1 MTAARAPARPGRR
14 TVVILG
20 ALSALAPLALDMYLP
35 GLPALTRQLG
45 APAATGQLTLTA
57 CLLGLALGQLVVG
70 PVSDAAGRRGP
81 LAAGLALNVVATAG
95 CALAPSIWTL
105 IALRFVQGAAGG
117 VGIVIARAVVRDLYG
132 GAEAA
137 RVFAA
142 LMLVLG
148 VAPVFAPL
156 AGGAVLKVTSWRGV
170 FWLLALI
177 GVALLAATLAGLPE
191 SLPPGERHRGGLGS
205 VARTFGAL
213 ARDRR
218 FVPHALCFSLAFAAL
233 FAYIAGS
240 SFVLEDVYGASPQA
254 YSVVFAVNSAALIG
268 LSQLS
273 GHLVGRVGPRRLLRA
288 GLALAVVSGVATL
301 AATLAHASLALLLAC
316 LVVLVGSNGLIVP
329 NATALALAD
338 QRDRAGSA
346 SALLGLGQFGL
357 AAAVAPLVGLGGS
370 RTAIPMGIVIAA
382 CVVAA
387 AAVEIR

>member
-1 MTAARAPARPGRR
+1 MVAY
-14 TVVILG
+14 VI
-20 ALSALAPLALDMYLP
+20 
-35 GLPALTRQLG
+35 
-45 APAATGQLTLTA
+45 
-57 CLLGLALGQLVVG
+57 
-70 PVSDAAGRRGP
+70 
-81 LAAGLALNVVATAG
+81 ATAG
-95 CALAPSIWTL
+95 CALAPSIL
-105 IALRFVQGAAGG
+105 ALVALRLVQGAAGG
-117 VGIVIARAVVRDLYG
+117 VGIVISRAVVRDLYAG
-132 GAEAA
+132 TDAA
-137 RVFAA
+137 RVFAT

-156 AGGAVLKVTSWRGV
+156 AGGAVLNVTSWRGV
-170 FWLLALI
+170 FWLLAAI
-177 GVALLAATLAGLPE
+177 GVLLLAATLAGLPE
-191 SLPPGERHRGGLGS
+191 SLPREERHRGGMGS

-218 FVPHALCFSLAFAAL
+218 FLPHALCFSLAFAAL

-273 GHLVGRVGPRRLLRA
+273 GHLVGRIGPRRILRA
-288 GLALAVVSGVATL
+288 GLALAVASGLGTLVATL
-301 AATLAHASLALLLAC
+301 THASLPLLLIC
-316 LVVLVGSNGLIVP
+316 LVMLVGSNGLIVP

-370 RTAIPMGIVIAA
+370 GTAIPMGIVIAA

-387 AAVEIR
+387 AASEL

>member
-1 MTAARAPARPGRR
+1 VTTARTPARAGRR

-35 GLPALTRQLG
+35 GLPGLTRQLG
-45 APAATGQLTLTA
+45 GPAATGQLTLTA
-57 CLLGLALGQLVVG
+57 CLLGLALGQLVAG
-70 PVSDAAGRRGP
+70 PVSATAGRRRP
-81 LAAGLALNVVATAG
+81 LAAGMVAYVIATAG
-95 CALAPSIWTL
+95 CALAPSIWAL
-105 IALRFVQGAAGG
+105 VALRLVQGAAGG
-117 VGIVIARAVVRDLYG
+117 VGIVISRAVVRDLYAG
-132 GAEAA
+132 TDAA

-170 FWLLALI
+170 FWLLAAI
-177 GVALLAATLAGLPE
+177 GILLLAATLAGLPE
-191 SLPPGERHRGGLGS
+191 SLAREERHRGGMGS

-218 FVPHALCFSLAFAAL
+218 FLPHALCFSLAFAAL

-254 YSVVFAVNSAALIG
+254 YSVVFAVNSTALIG

-273 GHLVGRVGPRRLLRA
+273 GHLVGRIGPRRILRA
-288 GLALAVVSGVATL
+288 GLALAVASGLGTLVATL
-301 AATLAHASLALLLAC
+301 THASLPLLLIC
-316 LVVLVGSNGLIVP
+316 LVMLVGSNGLIVP

-370 RTAIPMGIVIAA
+370 GTAIPMGIVIAA

-387 AAVEIR
+387 AASEL